1 MRSFFSMNIKDQI
14 DAEEYDEEKSKY
26 FGKFDELESS
36 IASLKQKSEEVAV
49 KSNKRQKLDDHSTS
63 LLHQISVDTTITNP
77 KKDNIGT
84 HRLLYINEMKPNIS
98 SLFKPTK
105 YFK

>member
-14 DAEEYDEEKSKY
+14 DAEEYGEEKSKY
-26 FGKFDELESS
+26 FGKLDELESS

-63 LLHQISVDTTITNP
+63 LSHQVSVDTTTTNQ
-77 KKDNIGT
+77 KKDT